1 MIAATASADSK
12 HPLAADGLKG
22 RENSTSPA
30 LGVAHVL
37 QFAALPLAAV
47 HTGAR
52 LKGAKMPIT
61 CLDIEGGRGDVTA
74 SAAAAL
80 GQRMADRHRM
90 TIIHAETTD
99 GEHYLT
105 VEGMKAPGR
114 VRSISFIYPTP
125 TRWQRLRAFPR

>member
-47 HTGAR
+47 HTGA
-52 LKGAKMPIT
+52 G
-61 CLDIEGGRGDVTA
+61 
-74 SAAAAL
+74 
-80 GQRMADRHRM
+80 
-90 TIIHAETTD
+90 
-99 GEHYLT
+99 
-105 VEGMKAPGR
+105 
-114 VRSISFIYPTP
+114 
-125 TRWQRLRAFPR
+125 